1 MDIAEAD
8 IKLSIIVPVYNVE
21 SFIRRTLDSL
31 MTQIYRNLEIIIVD
45 DGSTDKSGQICDEY
59 AQLDSRI
66 IVIHKKNGGI
76 VSARKAAVREAT
88 GDYIINCDS
97 DDWIEQEA
105 YEHVVEAIRKY
116 HPDIVAFGMTKEYD
130 DFTEKY
136 PLEFPEGYYTA
147 EEFWKM
153 FNHSVNVNLFFK
165 QPLDMSQWNKAV
177 RTELLKKHELSCS
190 EKLKKNVDDTVIW
203 PCLLEMKDIYISS
216 GCWYHYCVRKTSI
229 LWKSDEK
236 DYERYLTLAK
246 TLLMAVKENNND
258 HKVSKEFVLYKL
270 FHHLILD
277 VPEKMFQKE
286 KCLIYPQ
293 MIPGCRVVVYGKG
306 VFANR
311 MMTCIRKMEYC
322 KIVDNIDSGDVKRL
336 KNIDADSYDYIVVAL
351 FNAGIVKS
359 VLNIL
364 KEYDIP
370 EDKILII
377 DKENLSKDILPL
389 EIAELCVSI

>member
-1 MDIAEAD
+1 MDISKTD
-8 IKLSIIVPVYNVE
+8 IRLSVMVPVYNVE

-31 MTQIYRNLEIIIVD
+31 MAQTYRNLEIIIVD
-45 DGSTDKSGQICDEY
+45 DGSTDKSGQICDEC
-59 AQLDSRI
+59 AQLDPRI

-97 DDWIEQEA
+97 DDWIEQDA
-105 YEHVVEAIRKY
+105 YEHVMEIVRKY
-116 HPDIVAFGMTKEYD
+116 HPDMVAFGMTKEYD
-130 DFTEKY
+130 GFTEKY
-136 PLEFPEGYYTA
+136 PLEFSEGYYKA
-147 EEFWKM
+147 EEFWSV
-153 FNHSVNVNLFFK
+153 FNHSVDANLFFK
-165 QPLDMSQWNKAV
+165 QPLDMSQCNKAV
-177 RTELLKKHELSCS
+177 RTELLKRQELNCS
-190 EKLKKNVDDTVIW
+190 EKLKKNVDDAVIW

-229 LWKSDEK
+229 LWKSDER

-246 TLLMAVKENNND
+246 TLLIAVKENNNG

-277 VPEKMFQKE
+277 VPERMFQKE

-293 MIPGCRVVVYGKG
+293 MLPGCKVVVYGKG

-311 MMTCIRKMEYC
+311 MMTCIREMDYC
-322 KIVDNIDSGDVKRL
+322 RIVENIDSGDVERL
-336 KNIDADSYDYIVVAL
+336 KSINADSYDYIVVAL
-351 FNAGIVKS
+351 FNAGIVES
-359 VLNIL
+359 VLNTL

-377 DKENLSKDILPL
+377 DKAGLSKDILPF
-389 EIAELCVSI
+389 EIAELCVGI